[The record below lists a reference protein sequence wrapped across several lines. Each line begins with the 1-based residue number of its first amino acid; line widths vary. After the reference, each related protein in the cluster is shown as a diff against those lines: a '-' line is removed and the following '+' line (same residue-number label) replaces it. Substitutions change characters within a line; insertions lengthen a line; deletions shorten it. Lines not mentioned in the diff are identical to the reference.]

1 MDLPPLPPDD
11 SVIDPILLA
20 QSAAALASQGAS
32 NEPQKQEN
40 AVWTCRNETTLLDY
54 LLEVMSKSGDGLNFK
69 EATWKASAHRV
80 NSDSREKG
88 GPKTWQSCKSKF
100 QKLKALFLVIC
111 EIMGNSG
118 WTWSDE
124 KGACIDAASSGTW
137 DAFVKRNKAAKPL
150 RNAGWTHLKT
160 FRQLMPDA
168 APKGSHVFRP
178 RTALAQV
185 TLPESQH
192 ESQPPSQ
199 PNEDEDDDGRSQ
211 TWSIEEKD
219 SDNEQEKEKENE
231 PVPPPSSAPKTP
243 ASGSR
248 KRKPADSN
256 AGTVKKP
263 RLSGG
268 AAALSGLSDHMGQF
282 NKLMELALVPPTPA
296 ANPVDIAP
304 SPVRLKNAVKRAREL
319 ETWMEK
325 VDLAVDIYDTF
336 EDGDEELR
344 IIWVKRKVGIEA

>member
-137 DAFVKRNKAAKPL
+137 DAFVKRNKAAKPF

-231 PVPPPSSAPKTP
+231 ICSVACSP
-243 ASGSR
+243 AIVCS
-248 KRKPADSN
+248 
-256 AGTVKKP
+256 
-263 RLSGG
+263 
-268 AAALSGLSDHMGQF
+268 
-282 NKLMELALVPPTPA
+282 EPTPA

-325 VDLAVDIYDTF
+325 AVDIYDTF